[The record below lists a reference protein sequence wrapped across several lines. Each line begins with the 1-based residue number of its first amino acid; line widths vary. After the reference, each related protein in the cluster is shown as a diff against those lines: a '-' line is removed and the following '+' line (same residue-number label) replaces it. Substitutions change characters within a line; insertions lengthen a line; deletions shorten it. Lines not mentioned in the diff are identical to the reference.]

1 MKKICFLISLSGL
14 ITVTAVQA
22 QMQVTLTQ
30 NPPNFPYSYGRGG
43 EFNALANAS
52 LLAVNPTLS
61 GYSAATADATSFET
75 FCVETMEDFNPGGT
89 YNVDISQGIKF
100 NNGQFS
106 SPDGGALTLGAAW
119 LYSQFAAGTLGGYDY
134 SNDGGRQQSAGNL
147 QNALWY
153 LEGEIST
160 PTDTL
165 INSGA
170 DGTAF
175 YNEALT
181 AVGANI
187 NNASDGAYGVV
198 VLNMYAPNQDG
209 TDGAPAQDQL
219 MVVPDYT
226 IAVPEPTSLALASLG
241 GLGVLL
247 LRRKR

>member
-1 MKKICFLISLSGL
+1 MKKICFLIGLSGL

-22 QMQVTLTQ
+22 QMQITLTQ
-30 NPPNFPYSYGRGG
+30 NTQNNYGYGRGG

-52 LLAVNPTLS
+52 LLAINPTLS

-89 YNVDISQGIKF
+89 YNVDISQSIKF

-106 SPDGGALTLGAAW
+106 APDGGALTLGAAW
-119 LYSQFAAGTLGGYDY
+119 LYSQFAAGTLQNYDY
-134 SNDGGRQQSAGNL
+134 IDGGRQQSAGNL

-153 LEGEIST
+153 LEGEISS
-160 PTDTL
+160 PTDAL

-170 DGTAF
+170 DGTTF
-175 YNEALT
+175 YNEALA
-181 AVGANI
+181 AVGAANI

-209 TDGAPAQDQL
+209 SDGTPAQDQL

-226 IAVPEPTSLALASLG
+226 IAVP
-241 GLGVLL
+241 
-247 LRRKR
+247 